1 MFGLGAPELVLIFV
15 VILLLFGG
23 KKLPELAR
31 GLGKGIREFKKAKD
45 DIGDTMERE
54 ADDIARDEQQKK
66 AAKEAEIARIREE
79 ERTKVLAETQG
90 PKPTHVSPISE
101 EPKK

>member
-45 DIGDTMERE
+45 DIGDTMNRE
-54 ADDIARDEQQKK
+54 ADDIAREEQQKK
-66 AAKEAEIARIREE
+66 ADKETEVARIREE
-79 ERTKVLAETQG
+79 ERVKVLAEMAA
-90 PKPTHVSPISE
+90 KPAHVSPVE
-101 EPKK
+101 ESKK